1 MSPALFLRQYR
12 RSPKSVERADAAKR
26 RVRVEVERLRQILFG
41 TLAIFLGLGLAALWL
56 LSPGAALKAHFQ
68 PDECRRLALTDP
80 RTGQPITGVE
90 DLALAPNGD
99 TLILSAHDRRA
110 ADGPGGGLYMM
121 NLSAIRSDPPIL
133 LRLDA
138 ERGGSEVFR
147 PHGIALDPETGALA
161 VINRYRAGAARVEV
175 GPIGPTGWKPEWQIA
190 ADRLCRAN
198 DLSYRPEGLFE
209 TLDRADCGPSLRDL
223 TPWTGTGAVAKL
235 TPDAI
240 IFETDGLS
248 FANGIDGAA
257 IAETRAK
264 AIRMD
269 KDTRIELPGGPD
281 NLTRDSSGALI
292 AAVHPG
298 LLRLFLMR
306 EGVFARAGSRI
317 VRLPPGGDVE
327 VLFDDPGGDLISAAT
342 VGLMADDVLLMG
354 SATDS
359 GILVCEK
366 TR

>member
-1 MSPALFLRQYR
+1 M
-12 RSPKSVERADAAKR
+12 
-26 RVRVEVERLRQILFG
+26 ERLRRLLFG
-41 TLAIFLGLGLAALWL
+41 TLAIILGLGLAALWL
-56 LSPGAALKAHFQ
+56 LSPGAALKAKYQ
-68 PDECRRLALTDP
+68 PDDCRRLALIDP
-80 RTGQPITGVE
+80 RTGKPIVGIE

-99 TLILSAHDRRA
+99 TLIMSAHDRRA
-110 ADGPGGGLYMM
+110 ADAPGGGLYMM
-121 NLSAIRSDPPIL
+121 NLSAIKADPPTL

-138 ERGGSEVFR
+138 VRGEGEVFR

-161 VINRYRAGAARVEV
+161 VINRYRSGAARVEV
-175 GPIGPTGWKPEWQIA
+175 GPIGPSGWSPEWQIA

-198 DLSYRPEGLFE
+198 DLSYRSEGLFV
-209 TLDRADCGPSLRDL
+209 TLDRADCGPSIRDL
-223 TPWTGTGAVAKL
+223 TPWTGTGAVARL

-269 KDTRIELPGGPD
+269 KNVRVELPGGPD

-317 VRLPPGGDVE
+317 VRIPPGGDVE
-327 VLFDDPGGDLISAAT
+327 ILFDDPGGDLISAAT
-342 VGLMADDVLLMG
+342 VGLMAGNVLLMG

-359 GILVCEK
+359 GLLVCESSK
-366 TR
+366 